1 MVGASVARAEG
12 ESCDAIIKGALT
24 LPRLKSLSTNLLAHA
39 MSIFLSA
46 ELPKEIDHGAI
57 GLTNVFDVADDAVVR
72 RVAGV
77 IESAVVMPMDVSVC
91 VKVFA
96 NDRSG
101 KIGAAINGEAG

>member
-1 MVGASVARAEG
+1 MSIRLEAEG
-12 ESCDAIIKGALT
+12 DLDHAIFPG
-24 LPRLKSLSTNLLAHA
+24 
-39 MSIFLSA
+39 
-46 ELPKEIDHGAI
+46 
-57 GLTNVFDVADDAVVR
+57 
-72 RVAGV
+72 VAGV